1 MKKKLIAIGDIHGR
15 NCWQNLRDVECD
27 FFIFMGDYFDA
38 SEDISTDEE
47 IINFLRILKFKRE
60 FPEKVILLFG
70 NHDFHY
76 LKNST
81 QMYSRYNFNNYSL
94 LEDSVEIAMK
104 ENLFQIC
111 FKNEH
116 FLFSHAGITKTWL
129 ENVGIVTDENLVKN
143 INSALYENPQIF
155 EFKNEIN
162 RKSNGNNVYQSPIWV
177 RPESLQEDALEDCI
191 HVIGHTKQQGI
202 CQQKNVVLIDVLGS
216 SNEYLCI
223 ENYEISVVKF

>member
-1 MKKKLIAIGDIHGR
+1 MKIIAIGDIHGR
-15 NCWQNLRDVECD
+15 NCWQNLRDVDCD
-27 FFIFMGDYFDA
+27 FFIFIGDYFDA
-38 SEDISTDEE
+38 YEDISTDEE

-104 ENLFQIC
+104 ENLFQMC

-129 ENVGIVTDENLVKN
+129 ENSGIVNDENLVKN
-143 INSALYENPQIF
+143 INSALYENPQVF
-155 EFKNEIN
+155 EFINKTDTKPNGKNT
-162 RKSNGNNVYQSPIWV
+162 YQSPIWL
-177 RPESLQEDALEDCI
+177 RPECLKEDGLENYI
-191 HVIGHTKQQGI
+191 QVIGHTKQKAISHQNNLI
-202 CQQKNVVLIDVLGS
+202 LIDALGS

-223 ENYEISVVKF
+223 ENNEISVVKF